1 MIPIRPMAEWLLLG
15 CCAASLI
22 CYLFFARPVEVYLS
36 ILGKLMIKT
45 LALAGG

>member
-1 MIPIRPMAEWLLLG
+1 MTALRAMAEWLLIG

-22 CYLFFARPVEVYLS
+22 CYLLFARPVEVYLS
-36 ILGKLMIKT
+36 LLGKLMVKA